1 MTGPAPGKLPVN
13 AHVELCTSGGC
24 RTIDAR
30 VYVHVKGWSRARV
43 THIDIEAP
51 RLEQLIPGLG
61 GRGAYVRVYGTRDG
75 IVITPLNTP
84 TWKLVIRTS
93 DPLLHP
99 LQPGESCI
107 GFLGVK
113 HGGVFLGL
121 SSPYHRIL
129 EQLALIHRGV
139 APRSKA
145 RRIKPRKSGD
155 DSGDEAPSG
164 A

>member
-61 GRGAYVRVYGTRDG
+61 GRGAYVR
-75 IVITPLNTP
+75 
-84 TWKLVIRTS
+84 
-93 DPLLHP
+93 
-99 LQPGESCI
+99 
-107 GFLGVK
+107 GVK

-164 A
+164 PEPRGL

>member
-13 AHVELCTSGGC
+13 AHVELCTPDGC
-24 RTIDAR
+24 RSIGAR
-30 VYVHVKGWSRARV
+30 VYVHLRGWSRARV

-51 RLEQLIPGLG
+51 RLERIIPGLG
-61 GRGAYVRVYGTRDG
+61 GRGVYVRVYGTREGLVLVPLD
-75 IVITPLNTP
+75 TPS
-84 TWKLVIRTS
+84 WKLIIKTS

-113 HGGVFLGL
+113 HDGVFLGL

-129 EQLALIHRGV
+129 EQLAVIHRGV
-139 APRSKA
+139 APRGKA
-145 RRIKPRKSGD
+145 RRINPWRNGGD
-155 DSGDEAPSG
+155 DGDEAPSG